1 MKKLDKLYELWGEAQ
16 TDASEAEQILN
27 HILSQIPET
36 QCREI
41 SEDLHTGIWD
51 FGLELERRAFI
62 GGFRE
67 AFLLLSKVF
76 RDN

>member
-27 HILSQIPET
+27 HILSRIPET
-36 QCREI
+36 QRREI
-41 SEDLHTGIWD
+41 SEDLHTCIWD
-51 FGLELERRAFI
+51 FGLKLERRAFI

-67 AFLLLSKVF
+67 AFLLLSEVF